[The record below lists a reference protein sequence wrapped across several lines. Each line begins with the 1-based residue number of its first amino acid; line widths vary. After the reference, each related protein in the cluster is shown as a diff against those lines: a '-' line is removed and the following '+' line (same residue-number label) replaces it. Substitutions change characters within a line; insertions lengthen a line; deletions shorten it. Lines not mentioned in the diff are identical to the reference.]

1 MNFTTQCNNHEIRSI
16 LAFGAQQQ
24 QQQQQPNTSLFGQAQ
39 NAQASSSLFG
49 QPSTSTGLLDKNS
62 QKRSLNR

>member
-1 MNFTTQCNNHEIRSI
+1 MNFTTQCNDHDIRSI

-24 QQQQQPNTSLFGQAQ
+24 QQQQQPTTSLFGQAQ

-49 QPSTSTGLLDKNS
+49 QPSTSTGLLNGNL
-62 QKRSLNR
+62 QKQNLNG